1 MKHKLIIIVLCL
13 IPSFVQAQDYAKYCE
28 QPWKSKRYPYLFC
41 NPQNGRVSRAC
52 AGVPNSSVYKRV
64 TLQPLK
70 WNGSC
75 IEYEVTN
82 EAPPVFRPQYRDFYT
97 DELVI
102 KTLFD
107 PHNVKQ
113 LAEQALARWRDICPQ
128 SDKYP
133 SSHDCC
139 LKIVWTT
146 EEDDFGGRD
155 MAEKVLAETKLV
167 LKESGDCSAICD
179 SFKIYLNNTPAHTTK
194 FSLAGPEI
202 FRGFISEV
210 PVIDAMEHK
219 YSNPQ
224 HAKYVQQSHNLLRVL
239 THEIGHALGFA
250 HPNSGSTF
258 HCKDYAAN
266 IQDGGMMT
274 SISNY
279 DDKTNGTLTEA
290 DKAIYAKLYCCPIT
304 TSVEEEIPP
313 VEFSVTPNPTSEVLH
328 ITLANHVIPTK
339 YSVRLVDIQGRNAL
353 QKSFSI
359 NSSWTLN
366 ISTIPTGIYVLELR
380 NEDGG
385 NQSMK
390 VVIER

>member
-1 MKHKLIIIVLCL
+1 MKHKIITIVLCF
-13 IPSFVQAQDYAKYCE
+13 IPFFVQAQDYAKYCE
-28 QPWKSKRYPYLFC
+28 QPWKSKKYPYLFC
-41 NPQNGRVSRAC
+41 NPQNGKIFRAC
-52 AGVPNSSVYKRV
+52 SGTPNNSVYKGV
-64 TLQPLK
+64 TLQPFK
-70 WNGSC
+70 WNGNC
-75 IEYEVTN
+75 IEYEVAN
-82 EAPPVFRPQYRDFYT
+82 EAPPAFRPQYRDPDT
-97 DELVI
+97 GEWVI

-113 LAEQALARWRDICPQ
+113 LAEQALARWRDMCPQ
-128 SDKYP
+128 SDAHP

-139 LKIVWTT
+139 LKVVWTT
-146 EEDDFGGRD
+146 EEEDFGGREQ
-155 MAEKVLAETKLV
+155 AKGALAETKKV
-167 LKESGDCSAICD
+167 LEGSGDCSAICD
-179 SFKIYLNNTPAHTTK
+179 SFKIYLNNTPAHTFE
-194 FSLAGPEI
+194 FSLAGPKLV
-202 FRGFISEV
+202 RGFISEV
-210 PVIDAMEHK
+210 PAIDAISYS

-224 HAKYVQQSHNLLRVL
+224 HSEYVQKSHNLLRVL

-250 HPNSGSTF
+250 HPNQGNSF
-258 HCKDYAAN
+258 DCKDYATK
-266 IQDGGMMT
+266 IEDGGMMT
-274 SISNY
+274 STPNY

-290 DKAIYAKLYCCPIT
+290 DKAMYAKLYCSPIT

-328 ITLANHVIPTK
+328 ITLANHIIPTK
-339 YSVRLVDIQGRNAL
+339 YSVRLVDIQGRNVL